1 MKPHLLKVSLEPES
15 SFNIHHNKG
24 PKFYNQWHFHPE
36 IELIY
41 IHKGRGTRFI
51 GNNISRFES
60 NELMLIGSN
69 LDHMWRCDPEYF
81 LKGSKLTAEV
91 TVIYF
96 HHDFLG
102 DRFFTAPELKSI
114 NSLLEKAKQGIKIT
128 GNTRNQI
135 KELISKLSEAKG
147 IERIVTLLSILDKIA
162 KTKEKHVI
170 NSMYQPVKFD
180 KMEADRLNKIF
191 HHTLTNFHKKISLS
205 EVASVANL
213 SAKAFC
219 RYFKSKTRKTY
230 YDFLLEVRVANACNL
245 LLEKDITI
253 YEVCYESG
261 FNNLSNFNRYFK
273 KIMNKTPFEFK
284 KEHRLLTEQ

>member
-1 MKPHLLKVSLEPES
+1 MKPHLLKVSLDPGS

-41 IHKGRGTRFI
+41 IHKGRGTKFI

-60 NELMLIGSN
+60 SELVLIGSN

-81 LKGSKLTAEV
+81 LKGSRLVAEV

-96 HHDFLG
+96 HREFLG
-102 DRFFTAPELKSI
+102 HQFFDTPELKSI
-114 NSLLEKAKQGIKIT
+114 NSLLEKAKQGIKIV
-128 GNTRNQI
+128 GNTKHHI
-135 KELISKLSEAKG
+135 KDLLTKLSDAKG
-147 IERIVTLLSILDKIA
+147 IERIVLLLSILDKIA
-162 KTKEKHVI
+162 KTKERQII
-170 NSMYQPVKFD
+170 NSVYHPVKFD
-180 KMEADRLNKIF
+180 KEEADRLNKIF
-191 HHTLTNFHKKISLS
+191 HHTLTNFQNKISLAGI
-205 EVASVANL
+205 ASVANL
-213 SAKAFC
+213 SEKAFC

-230 YDFLLEVRVANACNL
+230 YNFLLEVRVAHACNML
-245 LLEKDITI
+245 IEKDSTV
-253 YEVCYESG
+253 YEVCYDSG

-284 KEHRLLTEQ
+284 KEHRLLVE

>member
-15 SFNIHHNKG
+15 SFNIRQNKG
-24 PKFYNQWHFHPE
+24 PNFYNQWHFHPE

-51 GNNISRFES
+51 GNNVSRFES
-60 NELMLIGSN
+60 KELMLIGSN

-96 HHDFLG
+96 HREFLG
-102 DRFFTAPELKSI
+102 DRFFNSPELKNI
-114 NSLLEKAKQGIKIT
+114 NSLLEKAKRGIKIT
-128 GNTRNQI
+128 GATRNQL
-135 KELISKLSEAKG
+135 KDLIAKLPEAKG
-147 IERIVTLLSILDKIA
+147 IERIVTLLTILEKIA
-162 KTKEKHVI
+162 TTKEKNFI
-170 NSMYQPVKFD
+170 NSVYHPVKFD
-180 KMEADRLNKIF
+180 ESEANRLNKIF
-191 HHTLTNFHKKISLS
+191 HHTLTNFQKSISLS
-205 EVASVANL
+205 EIASVANL
-213 SAKAFC
+213 SPKAFC
-219 RYFKSKTRKTY
+219 RYFKSKTRKTFY
-230 YDFLLEVRVANACNL
+230 NFLLEVRVAHACNL

-273 KIMNKTPFEFK
+273 KIINKTPFEYK
-284 KEHRLLTEQ
+284 KEHRFLTE

>member
-15 SFNIHHNKG
+15 SFNLYKKKG
-24 PKFYNQWHFHPE
+24 SKFYNQWHFHPE

-51 GNNISRFES
+51 GNSISRFEP
-60 NELMLIGSN
+60 NELILIGSN

-91 TVIYF
+91 TIIYF
-96 HHDFLG
+96 HQDFLG
-102 DRFFTAPELKSI
+102 DKFFNAPELKDI

-135 KELISKLSEAKG
+135 EELIIKLTDIGG
-147 IERIVTLLSILDKIA
+147 IERIVTLLNILDKIA
-162 KTKEKHVI
+162 KTKEKQFI
-170 NSMYQPVKFD
+170 NSMYHPVKFD
-180 KMEADRLNKIF
+180 KLEADRLNKVF
-191 HHTLTNFHKKISLS
+191 HHTLTNFQRKITLS
-205 EVASVANL
+205 EIASVANL
-213 SAKAFC
+213 SSKAFC

-230 YDFLLEVRVANACNL
+230 YNFLLEVRVAHACNL
-245 LLEKDITI
+245 LLEKDITV

-273 KIMNKTPFEFK
+273 KIMNKTPFEYK
-284 KEHRLLTEQ
+284 RAHLLFSE